1 MGELRLRTLENI
13 VQEKAQII
21 IQQQQ
26 ELEQFTQQHG
36 RLTMHLEEKAGMIAD
51 YEDKF
56 LKVKEI
62 MQQKEINISDLR
74 ATVANQEELLSSKQ

>member
-1 MGELRLRTLENI
+1 
-13 VQEKAQII
+13 
-21 IQQQQ
+21 
-26 ELEQFTQQHG
+26 
-36 RLTMHLEEKAGMIAD
+36 MHLEEKAGMIAD

-74 ATVANQEELLSSKQ
+74 ATVAN